1 MNVTFSCPHCD
12 QTSRVEFAAEAT
24 ELPCPHC
31 QQCLP
36 VPSGAIDNG
45 EIKRCLICPSKEL
58 FPRKDFS
65 QKLGIGIIILG
76 FVISTITWANH
87 MIYTTFAV
95 LFVSA
100 AVDFV
105 LFFTVKNLLQCYRCH
120 CEYRGVAGIDQF
132 APFSLETHEK
142 YRQQA
147 ARMAEHQH
155 NDFVKTQ

>member
-1 MNVTFSCPHCD
+1 MISF
-12 QTSRVEFAAEAT
+12 
-24 ELPCPHC
+24 
-31 QQCLP
+31 P
-36 VPSGAIDNG
+36 VWISP
-45 EIKRCLICPSKEL
+45 
-58 FPRKDFS
+58 
-65 QKLGIGIIILG
+65 II
-76 FVISTITWANH
+76 W
-87 MIYTTFAV
+87 TTFAV